1 MFLLAVKLYEQLTL
15 VCNMSGMVPGVLNII
30 ATYFIYYAQQ
40 IYLYVVSTVV
50 MTTFQV
56 IK

>member
-15 VCNMSGMVPGVLNII
+15 VCNMSGMVPGVLNIL